1 VLLRNDTT
9 DRKAKKAGSSFGD
22 FFKMTRRDFGANRSQ
37 ERLLARTDLT
47 ECGGWPRPVAPRA
60 GKPGK
65 PLAKGTLTDADSA
78 RIDMIALH

>member
-1 VLLRNDTT
+1 MTRQIAKRKRRAALLEI
-9 DRKAKKAGSSFGD
+9 